1 MLRRRIRLKHVLI
14 AASVGALLLAAAT
27 FAAMRDVVP
36 LFEKQRMASQGAHV
50 TDRHGQPLA
59 VTYQTEWN
67 TTDSVFLHEMP
78 PLLRAAFVVSEDKR
92 FYDHAGVDWRA
103 RGSALLQNIRAGGT
117 VRGASTLT
125 EQVVRLLHPRPRT
138 LWSKWVEGFDAL
150 LLERHTTKAKLLEF
164 YLNQVPYAAHRR
176 GVVQAARYYFNRD
189 LGTLT
194 PKEMLALAV
203 LVRAPSGY
211 DLYKDPHK
219 IDAAIDRLAAKLQ
232 AQGVLPAQDRAAI
245 AEQVF
250 TLERPVLPVDA
261 SHFIS
266 FLRRQSHAGMHSTLD
281 GALQA
286 QVQHIVDDRVTALE
300 SKNLHN
306 AAALVADI
314 ETGEVLA
321 WVVAGAGADH
331 TPAGKIDAVTVAR
344 QPGSSLKP
352 FLYAA
357 ALDKGWTAATLIED
371 APFAEAIGTGLHR
384 FHNYS
389 RVFYG
394 YITLR
399 EALGN
404 SLNIPAL
411 KTIRYVGVQDYLR
424 KLHDLGF
431 DSLARGADIY
441 DEGLALGN
449 GEVTLLE
456 LVTAYAALANG
467 GVYRALRFDMAGE
480 ADISTRRVYSEAAAS
495 LTGHILSDPHA
506 RVLEFGR
513 NSVLNMPWQTAAKTG
528 TSTDYRDAWA
538 VGYNDRYVVG
548 IWMGNLDQKPTDGVT
563 GGTGPALAL
572 RSIFAELNK
581 NRVPLALRLSPSL
594 TMRDICVPDAHDLSR
609 CYNRSEWFM
618 PGHAPARDIATVVQP
633 KGFEIVKPTEGLQMA
648 IDPRMPMDH
657 QKLAFTLSGLQ
668 AGQRVEWLLNGK
680 SLGAP
685 QVKAEYLWPL
695 HRGRH
700 TLAAK
705 VYEGDAEIYRSADIS
720 YLVK

>member
-1 MLRRRIRLKHVLI
+1 MLRLPIRLKQGLI
-14 AASVGALLLAAAT
+14 AAGAAGLLLAIAT
-27 FAAMRDVVP
+27 FAGMRDVAP
-36 LFEKQRMASQGAHV
+36 LFEKQRAASYGTHV
-50 TDRHGQPLA
+50 TDRYGQPLA
-59 VTYQTEWN
+59 VTYQTDWN
-67 TTDSVFLHEMP
+67 TTDSVLLHDIP

-150 LLERHTTKAKLLEF
+150 RLEQQTTKAKLLEF

-232 AQGVLPAQDRAAI
+232 AQGDLSAQDRAAI
-245 AEQVF
+245 VGQVF
-250 TLERPVLPVDA
+250 ALEKPQLPVDA

-266 FLRRQSHAGMHSTLD
+266 FLRRQSDTGMQSTLD
-281 GALQA
+281 AVLQA
-286 QVQHIVDDRVTALE
+286 QVQRIVDDRVAALAG
-300 SKNLHN
+300 KNLHN
-306 AAALVADI
+306 AAAVVADI
-314 ETGEVLA
+314 ETGDVLA
-321 WVVAGAGADH
+321 WVVAGAGRDD

-344 QPGSSLKP
+344 QPGSALKP

-411 KTIRYVGVQDYLR
+411 KTIRYVGVQDYLH
-424 KLHDLGF
+424 KLHQLGF
-431 DSLARGADIY
+431 ESLARGADIY

-456 LVTAYAALANG
+456 LVTGYAALANG
-467 GVYRALRFDMAGE
+467 GVYRALRFDMTGD
-480 ADISTRRVYSEAAAS
+480 ADISTRRVYSDAAAS
-495 LTGHILSDPHA
+495 LIGNILSDPHA
-506 RVLEFGR
+506 RALEFGN
-513 NSVLNMPWQTAAKTG
+513 NSVLNMPQQTAAKTG

-538 VGYNDRYVVG
+538 VGYNDQYVVG

-581 NRVPLALRLSPSL
+581 NRVPRALRISPALS
-594 TMRDICVPDAHDLSR
+594 MRDICVPDAHDLSR

-618 PGHAPARDIATVVQP
+618 PGHIPANDIATVAKP

-657 QKLAFTLSGLQ
+657 QKITFTLSGLQ
-668 AGQRVEWLLNGK
+668 AGQRVEWVLNGE

-685 QVKAEYLWPL
+685 MAKPEYLWPL

-700 TLAAK
+700 TLAVK
-705 VYEGDAEIYRSADIS
+705 VYEGDAEIYRSADIQ